1 MLRIL
6 KVLVFSFVSLSSVA
20 QADGFR
26 LPSSQFGSLTLSDDG
41 TVVIGNPGFFDG
53 LSQRPIAASSNLNGV
68 CNLFGYGPAVPATL
82 RTASTDG
89 GDEGEV
95 TLVAVINGAGMLSGR
110 QEGVERIEAL
120 GCRGDAYE
128 RGGRYERLVIN
139 TQKVAL
145 IQKPMLHDLRGGR
158 WGIASDSDLQGVC
171 RLFGFNRVA
180 PGELIM
186 DSDNAAGVVINNVA
200 RVAGTKST
208 NAISSLLCQDDIGS
222 YWPRVNL
229 VEEKGGGLNLVTKP
243 RWNGY
248 PISYHSNQHDVCAA
262 LGFASAVGG
271 VEKEKVD
278 TNVEISAAGELVRTR
293 EFGLGYASLMC
304 TTLSVDAKDVNL
316 MTPQGESSF
325 LVKKPRVEIDSPRM
339 AEVSAAS
346 DHDGLCR
353 HFGFSAAIK
362 DTAKP
367 VFWQDGVRQVVFD
380 DQGNF
385 ASKAGFGLVIADIQC
400 KK

>member
-1 MLRIL
+1 MMRIL
-6 KVLVFSFVSLSSVA
+6 KGLVFVFGGLSSMA
-20 QADGFR
+20 QAEGFR
-26 LPSSQFGSLTLSDDG
+26 LPSSEFSSLNLSDDG

-53 LSQRPIAASSNLNGV
+53 VTQRPVAASSDLNGV
-68 CNLFGYGPAVPATL
+68 CSLFGYGAAVPATL

-89 GDEGEV
+89 GDEGE
-95 TLVAVINGAGMLSGR
+95 TPLVAIINSAGVLSGR
-110 QEGVERIEAL
+110 QEGVEKIEAL

-158 WGIASDSDLQGVC
+158 YGIASDSDLQGVC
-171 RLFGFNRVA
+171 RLFGFDRVA
-180 PGELIM
+180 PGEPIL
-186 DSDNAAGVVINNVA
+186 DSFAAAGVVINNVA
-200 RVAGTKST
+200 RVAGAKTT
-208 NAISSLLCQDDIGS
+208 TAITSLLCQDDIGP

-271 VEKEKVD
+271 IEKEKVD
-278 TNVEISAAGELVRTR
+278 TNVEINAAGEMVRTR
-293 EFGLGYASLMC
+293 GFGLGYARLMC

-353 HFGFSAAIK
+353 HFGFSEAIK

-380 DQGNF
+380 EQGNF
-385 ASKAGFGLVIADIQC
+385 ANKAGFGLVIADIQC
-400 KK
+400 KR